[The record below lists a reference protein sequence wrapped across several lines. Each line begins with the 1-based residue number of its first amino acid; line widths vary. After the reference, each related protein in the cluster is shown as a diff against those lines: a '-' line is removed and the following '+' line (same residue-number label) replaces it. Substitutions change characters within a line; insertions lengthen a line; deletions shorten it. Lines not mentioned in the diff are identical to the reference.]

1 MTNKTLRCLLLTFAI
16 ALGLIPVSAQAAS
29 VYDAGLYSQVPL
41 TDVSDANRATYVA
54 DAKAAGVD
62 AVWISVVDFFE
73 EDTRRKPILDHL
85 AAEIRHF
92 ESAGFAV
99 GVWINGF
106 GYGNERPYF
115 KDSVKITTLE
125 GKTKGGAVCPLDPKL
140 RRALVDNVR
149 DIARAGAKFILM
161 DDDYVQSARSLI
173 GCSCPRHL
181 ARVAAKCGR
190 QVVTLEDVKAAFT
203 GTPNAVRTAYLDVT
217 GEVAMELAHELRQKV
232 DEVNPAVGMGLC
244 ASYTHW
250 DVEGCDLLG
259 LVSAFA
265 GKGRKVLRISGA
277 PYWPNAKLPGTG
289 LADIIEFVRM
299 QSAWTRGL
307 DMTVFDENDPYP
319 RKVAQVP
326 PWRCELYDK
335 AIIADGCLARHK
347 YMLCYGPDRAEPGYL
362 EAHLADMP
370 DDVALRRIFAGTEP
384 YGVKVDCPQHRL
396 RMATLP
402 TPFAGE
408 AQIAALYSQPT
419 AAFDLRRKGIP
430 TRFNGPAASDEPL
443 VVTVRATS
451 DVYQIVH
458 CDREKGE
465 YAVLLENMG
474 KTAVDVNISVMGKVR
489 VIETLRGSFSVVPGG
504 LSLAQL
510 SPHAYAAI
518 RFARTGETRCPD
530 GFVALAEAVPDAI
543 LEIRYYSTYNFVGD
557 RIDGY
562 ERPCAMLTREA
573 ARALKAASDECV
585 RRGYR
590 LKVYDAYRPQ
600 RAVSHF
606 MRWAKDVRDVR
617 MKAFFY
623 PDLDKSVLFAQGYI
637 AEKSGHSRGST
648 VDLTLFDMKTGKEV
662 DMGGTFDWF
671 GIESHPDFK
680 GVTEKQFANR
690 MLLREIMVKHGFKPL
705 VEEWWHFTLAA
716 EPYPDTY
723 FDFPVF

>member
-1 MTNKTLRCLLLTFAI
+1 MKTNKVSIWISAFAA
-16 ALGLIPVSAQAAS
+16 ALFAGTVAAGI
-29 VYDAGLYSQVPL
+29 YDAGLYSQVPL
-41 TDVSDANRATYVA
+41 SDVSDANRATYVA

-73 EDTRRKPILDHL
+73 EDARRKPILDHV

-92 ESAGFAV
+92 EAAGFAV
-99 GVWINGF
+99 GVWINAF
-106 GYGNERPYF
+106 GYGNERPFF
-115 KDSVKITTLE
+115 KDSTKITTLE
-125 GKTKGGAVCPLDPKL
+125 GKAKGGAVCPLDPKL
-140 RRALVDNVR
+140 RRALIDNVR

-161 DDDYVQSARSLI
+161 DDDYVQSARGLV

-190 QVVTLEDVKAAFT
+190 ATVTCEDVKSAFT
-203 GTPNAVRTAYLDVT
+203 GAPNALRTAYLDVT
-217 GEVAMELAHELRQKV
+217 GEVAMELARELRRTV
-232 DEVNPAVGMGLC
+232 DEVDASVGMGLC

-250 DVEGCDLLG
+250 DVEGCDLLE
-259 LVSAFA
+259 LVGAFA

-277 PYWPNAKLPGTG
+277 PYWANAKLPGTG

-319 RKVAQVP
+319 RKVARVP

-335 AIIADGCLARHK
+335 AIIADGHLARHK

-370 DDVALRRIFAGTEP
+370 DDAALRRIFADTEP
-384 YGVKVDCPQHRL
+384 YGVKVDCPQHRI
-396 RMATLP
+396 RTATLP
-402 TPFAGE
+402 VPFVGE
-408 AQIAALYSQPT
+408 ARITALYSQP
-419 AAFDLRRKGIP
+419 AVAFDLRRRGIP
-430 TRFNGPAASDEPL
+430 TRFDGPAASDEPL
-443 VVTVRATS
+443 AVTVRATS

-458 CDREKGE
+458 CDRAKGE
-465 YAVLLENMG
+465 YALLLENMG
-474 KTAVDVNISVMGKVR
+474 KTAADVRIAVSGKVR
-489 VIETLRGSFSVVPGG
+489 VLDSLRGEFVANPDGI
-504 LSLAQL
+504 SLAGL
-510 SPHAYAAI
+510 PSRSYAAV
-518 RFARTGETRCPD
+518 RFSLAGEARCPG

-557 RIDGY
+557 RIEGY

-573 ARALKAASDECV
+573 ASALKAASDECV

-590 LKVYDAYRPQ
+590 LKIFDAYRPQ
-600 RAVSHF
+600 RAVWHF
-606 MRWAKDVRDVR
+606 MRWAKDVGDVR
-617 MKAFFY
+617 MKAHFY
-623 PDLDKSVLFAQGYI
+623 PNLDKSVLFAQGYI

-648 VDLTLFDMKTGKEV
+648 VDLTLFDMGTGKEV

-671 GIESHPDFK
+671 GIESHPDYK
-680 GVTEKQFANR
+680 GITEKQFANR

-723 FDFPVF
+723 FDFPVR